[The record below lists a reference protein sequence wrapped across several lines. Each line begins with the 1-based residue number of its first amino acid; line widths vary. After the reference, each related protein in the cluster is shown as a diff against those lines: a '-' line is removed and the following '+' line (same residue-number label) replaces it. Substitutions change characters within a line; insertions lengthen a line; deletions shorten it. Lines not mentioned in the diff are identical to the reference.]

1 MVLKRERERE
11 KNYRVDFF
19 SSLNTGCFFL
29 ITPLFFIIGFL
40 FSFSFGGF
48 TGLILAN
55 CIIDTLLHDSY
66 FVVGHFH
73 YVLSLGAVYTFFAAN
88 LHSIPNQVR
97 LSYYLY

>member
-1 MVLKRERERE
+1 
-11 KNYRVDFF
+11 
-19 SSLNTGCFFL
+19 L
-29 ITPLFFIIGFL
+29 IVANVL

-73 YVLSLGAVYTFFAAN
+73 YVLSLGAVYTFFAA
-88 LHSIPNQVR
+88 
-97 LSYYLY
+97 LYNY